1 MYQQGRAVSL
11 NAEYEH
17 MFRDTSHRYH
27 RFDLED
33 QHRRH
38 AVVAHLAGLRHQVK
52 PRLVALAAAAL
63 TAAFA
68 VLAS

>member
-1 MYQQGRAVSL
+1 MYQQGRSLNL
-11 NAEYEH
+11 NAEYAH
-17 MFRDTSHRYH
+17 SYRDESHRYH

-33 QHRRH
+33 GNEQH
-38 AVVAHLAGLRHQVK
+38 AGLTHLASLRHQVQ

-68 VLAS
+68 VLNF